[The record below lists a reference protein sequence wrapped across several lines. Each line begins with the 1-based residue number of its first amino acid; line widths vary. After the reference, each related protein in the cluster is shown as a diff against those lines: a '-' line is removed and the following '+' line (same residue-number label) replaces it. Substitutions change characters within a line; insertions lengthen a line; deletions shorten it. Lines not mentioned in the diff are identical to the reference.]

1 MKSDTAMSRARLLTT
16 TVATVGKRMASTNA
30 KQFVPIVSESGV
42 PGAVGNTPLIK
53 LTKLSEEIGRNIYGK
68 AEFQNPGGS
77 IKDRAALYL
86 IKDAEDRGLL
96 KAGGTVVES
105 TAGNTGIGLAHICRS
120 RGYKLIIYIPNT
132 QAQSK
137 IDTLR
142 LLGAEVFPVPPK
154 PYDDPENFNHKAR
167 RHAESLE
174 NAVWAN
180 QFDNLANRQAH
191 IETTGPEIWNQLKGK
206 VDAFT
211 CSTGTGGTFAGITR
225 YLKDTSQGKVKS
237 IVADP
242 PGSCV
247 YSYVTSGGKSLA
259 REGGSFTEGIGQGRI
274 TDNLK
279 QDIDTVDGAVFI
291 PDGESI
297 AMLYR
302 LLDDE
307 GLYLGGTG
315 ALNVVAATK
324 IAKDLPE
331 GSNVVTILADTA
343 HKYSDR
349 IFSRKWLESKGL
361 YEHIPDHLKKYAVLE

>member
-1 MKSDTAMSRARLLTT
+1 MLRTQVAKSFVRHL
-16 TVATVGKRMASTNA
+16 ST
-30 KQFVPIVSESGV
+30 KSSTFTPIVSHNGIAD
-42 PGAVGNTPLIK
+42 AVGNTPLIK
-53 LTKLSEEIGRNIYGK
+53 LVKLSEQLGRNIYGK

-120 RGYKLIIYIPNT
+120 RGYDLIIYIPNT

-137 IDTLR
+137 IDTLK
-142 LLGAEVFPVPPK
+142 LLGATVFPVPPK

-167 RHAESLE
+167 RHAESLN

-191 IETTGPEIWNQLKGK
+191 IETTGPEIWKQLEGK

-225 YLKDTSQGKVKS
+225 YLKDVSNGKVKS

-247 YSYVTSGGKSLA
+247 FSYVTTGGKSLD
-259 REGGSFTEGIGQGRI
+259 RQGGSFTEGIGQGRI
-274 TDNLK
+274 TNNLK

-291 PDGESI
+291 PDGETI
-297 AMLYR
+297 EMLYR
-302 LLDDE
+302 LLDEE

-315 ALNVVAATK
+315 ALNVVAAAK

-331 GSNVVTILADTA
+331 GSNVVTILADSG

-349 IFSRKWLESKGL
+349 IFSKEWLESKDL
-361 YEHIPDHLKKYAVLE
+361 LKFIPEHLHKYIVYP

>member
-1 MKSDTAMSRARLLTT
+1 MLTKTLIRSFSTCNRL
-16 TVATVGKRMASTNA
+16 RNA
-30 KQFVPIVSESGV
+30 FKPIVSENGIS
-42 PGAVGNTPLIK
+42 GAVGNTPLIK
-53 LTKLSEEIGRNIYGK
+53 LVKLSEELGRNIYGK

-120 RGYKLIIYIPNT
+120 RGYNLIIYIPNT

-137 IDTLR
+137 MDTLAN
-142 LLGAEVFPVPPK
+142 LGAEVFPVPPK

-167 RHAESLE
+167 RHAESLD

-191 IETTGPEIWNQLKGK
+191 IETTGPEIWKQLHGK

-211 CSTGTGGTFAGITR
+211 CSTGTGGTFSGVTR
-225 YLKDTSQGKVKS
+225 YLKDVSGGRVKAFP
-237 IVADP
+237 ADP

-247 YSYVTSGGKSLA
+247 YSYVTSGGKSLD
-259 REGGSFTEGIGQGRI
+259 RQGGSFTEGIGQGRI
-274 TDNLK
+274 TDNLA
-279 QDIDTVDGAVFI
+279 QDIDTVDGAVFV
-291 PDGESI
+291 PDEETI
-297 AMLYR
+297 AMIYR
-302 LLDDE
+302 LLDEE

-315 ALNVVAATK
+315 ALNVVAAAK
-324 IAKDLPE
+324 VAKDLPE
-331 GSNVVTILADTA
+331 GSNIVTVLADSG

-349 IFSRKWLESKGL
+349 IFSKKWLESKNL
-361 YEHIPDHLKKYAVLE
+361 YSSIPEHLKKYIVYE